1 MGQTNRKCLVVK
13 SGRSTKG
20 LADRFC
26 GWTDPPLSIEGRK
39 EIMSLRQA
47 SAEKGH
53 RTPKIWYVS
62 DRRRA
67 VETFEILSAGTH
79 APVVRLTERLREMN
93 FGVYEN
99 LTWEELPEDFQRH
112 YENALTA
119 PMELKFPGGESFV
132 EFCDRVSTGAMEIL
146 SYEDDDSDIA
156 IICHEG
162 SQRIWQLIAEDLP
175 PAAFFSSTEVAPEGL
190 SLSIKLADVIHW
202 RRRYMNPPGNQEGC

>member
-26 GWTDPPLSIEGRK
+26 GWTDPPLSTEGQK
-39 EIMSLRQA
+39 EIMALRQA
-47 SAEKGH
+47 IADKGL
-53 RTPKIWYVS
+53 RVPKIWYVS

-67 VETFEILSAGTH
+67 VETFEVLSAGTH

-99 LTWEELPEDFQRH
+99 LTWEELPDDFQRH
-112 YENALTA
+112 YENALTS
-119 PMELKFPGGESFV
+119 PMDLRFPGGESFTD
-132 EFCDRVSTGAMEIL
+132 FCDRVTTGAMEIL
-146 SYEDDDSDIA
+146 SYEDDDSDIG

-175 PAAFFSSTEVAPEGL
+175 PSVFFSAHADAAEGL
-190 SLSIKLADVIHW
+190 WLSLKLSDVIHW
-202 RRRYMNPPGNQEGC
+202 RRKHLSPPGNQEGR